1 MRSDDTWLDRQL
13 AAEDR
18 ELDARAR
25 LLKERPMKEGPF
37 SFSRRV
43 DDHGRT
49 WEVVWKLRQGRWVYL
64 AKYDLRA
71 GQMMGIG
78 GLRHLAA
85 VQLWHG
91 RRELREYVKQQEG
104 GW

>member
-1 MRSDDTWLDRQL
+1 
-13 AAEDR
+13 
-18 ELDARAR
+18 
-25 LLKERPMKEGPF
+25 MKEGPF

-43 DDHGRT
+43 DEHGRT

-78 GLRHLAA
+78 GLRHHAA

-91 RRELREYVKQQEG
+91 RRELREHVKQQEG
-104 GW
+104 R